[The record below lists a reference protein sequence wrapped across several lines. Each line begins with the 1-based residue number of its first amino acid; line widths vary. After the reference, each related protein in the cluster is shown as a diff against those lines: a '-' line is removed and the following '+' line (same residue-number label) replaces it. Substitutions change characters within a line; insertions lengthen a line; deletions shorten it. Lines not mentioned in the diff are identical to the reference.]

1 MKKLLCIAAA
11 FLTVNS
17 ALACTDI
24 RVQAK
29 DGTVIVARSME
40 FALDLGSNLRTS
52 VRGRVFTNTTPNN
65 KPGLTWKAKYG
76 YVFLDGMGVDAV
88 LDGMNEAGLSIE
100 DLFLPNFA
108 KYQDVPAG
116 KESQALSYL
125 SFGDWI
131 LGNFKT
137 VDEVRAALPN
147 VYVYP
152 QMIPGQ
158 TIVYPL
164 HFSIYDKSGKGL
176 VVEFVD
182 GKLFMYDS
190 LGVMTNSPT
199 YDWHK
204 LNLYN
209 YVHLTPENPAPIAV
223 KGVNYGALG
232 QGFGMV
238 GMPGDVSPPSRFVR
252 EAALLHVALPAVDA
266 VTGLNLA
273 EHVINNVD
281 IMSGLVREPQGSDYI
296 NELTQWVVFKDLTH
310 GIFYYRTYTNMTLNA
325 VTLSKLNFAENAP
338 RLRMPIANKQTVND
352 LTTQFLT
359 TQQAK

>member
-1 MKKLLCIAAA
+1 MKLLFFILAACIT
-11 FLTVNS
+11 FNT
-17 ALACTDI
+17 ALACTDF

-29 DGTVIVARSME
+29 DGTVIVTRSME
-40 FALDLGSNLRTS
+40 FALDLASNLRTS

-76 YVFLDGMGVDAV
+76 YVFLDGMNVDAV
-88 LDGMNEAGLSIE
+88 LDGMNEEGLSIE
-100 DLFLPNFA
+100 DLFLPSFA
-108 KYQDVPAG
+108 KYQSVPTG
-116 KESQALSYL
+116 KDSQGLSYL
-125 SFGDWI
+125 SFGDWV

-137 VDEVRAALPN
+137 VDEVRAALPT

-158 TIVYPL
+158 NIIFPL

-176 VVEFVD
+176 VVEYVD

-190 LGVMTNSPT
+190 VGVMTNSPT

-238 GMPGDVSPPSRFVR
+238 GMPGDVSPPSRFIR
-252 EAALLHVALPAVDA
+252 IAALLHVALPADDA
-266 VTGLNLA
+266 VSGLNLA
-273 EHVINNVD
+273 EHLINNVD
-281 IMSGLVREPQGSDYI
+281 IMLGLVREPQGSDYI

-310 GIFYYRTYTNMTLNA
+310 GVIYYRTYTNMTVNA

-352 LTTQFLT
+352 LTAQFLT
-359 TQQAK
+359 AK